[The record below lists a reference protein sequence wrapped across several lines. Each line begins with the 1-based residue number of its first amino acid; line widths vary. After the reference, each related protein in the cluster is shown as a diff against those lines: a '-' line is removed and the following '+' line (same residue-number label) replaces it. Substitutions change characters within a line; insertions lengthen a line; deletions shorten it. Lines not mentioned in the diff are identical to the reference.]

1 MYRGVTKLNKICK
14 NIFKCLI
21 ALVVALFISGAAY
34 GPVQASAA
42 SSNSNQMYEADTEVS
57 LEEEQADEAEADD
70 NTMIVMICLGG
81 GLIIIIAVVISVVSS
96 TVSSVASAVEDEED
110 E

>member
-21 ALVVALFISGAAY
+21 ALVAALFISGAAFN
-34 GPVQASAA
+34 PVNASAA
-42 SSNSNQMYEADTEVS
+42 SYSNQMFEADGTEASVV
-57 LEEEQADEAEADD
+57 EEKADGEEADD

>member
-21 ALVVALFISGAAY
+21 ALVAALFIS
-34 GPVQASAA
+34 SAA
-42 SSNSNQMYEADTEVS
+42 FSPLGVNAASYNSQLLEADGTDVS
-57 LEEEQADEAEADD
+57 IEDEKVDDAEADD

>member
-21 ALVVALFISGAAY
+21 ALVAALFISGAAFS
-34 GPVQASAA
+34 PVNASAA
-42 SSNSNQMYEADTEVS
+42 SYSNQMFEADGTEASVV
-57 LEEEQADEAEADD
+57 EEKADVEEADD

-96 TVSSVASAVEDEED
+96 TVSSVASAVEDDED